1 MSAAPWRERL
11 RSPWLTDRTAF
22 VLAAFFVVA
31 GVAKI
36 VDPPD
41 FAHEVHN
48 YALLPDGA
56 VNALAL
62 VLPWVEVVSGV
73 FLFLGIWRRTSAAL
87 LGVLLITFTAAL
99 SVNLARR
106 RPVDCGCFGGAA
118 KTRTDEE
125 RLRDMKLAVARDAGL
140 LALAA
145 QIVVADSRRERKIVP
160 ARRPSSQEKEPVP

>member
-1 MSAAPWRERL
+1 VISAPWRERL
-11 RSPWLTDRTAF
+11 RSPWLTGRTAF
-22 VLAAFFVVA
+22 VLAAVFVVA

-41 FAHEVHN
+41 FAHEIHN
-48 YALLPDGA
+48 YALVPDGA

-73 FLFLGIWRRTSAAL
+73 LLFLGIWRRTSAAL
-87 LGVLLITFTAAL
+87 LGVLLITFATAL
-99 SVNLARR
+99 SVNLARH
-106 RPVDCGCFGGAA
+106 RPVDCGCFGGAT

-125 RLRDMKLAVARDAGL
+125 RLRDMKLAVARDVLL

-145 QIVVADSRRERKIVP
+145 QVVAADSRRKIKMLTDREPTPSRKELT
-160 ARRPSSQEKEPVP
+160 R